1 MFTSGELERVSMALD
16 APMRQMEMRIMS
28 DIVRRI
34 KESGELTST
43 ADWQINRL
51 VQNGVSMEEVR
62 TAVSDALGCSDA
74 EVTEI
79 FTAAVREG
87 YVRDRRLY
95 EQSGNVFVPFEENA
109 ELQQLL
115 GAVTVQTNTTLRN
128 ITQSLGFVRRG
139 ADGHIHFIPL
149 AGYYQQTLDSAVL
162 DIASGAFDYDTV
174 LKRAVREMTDSGLRT
189 VDYATGWSNRVD
201 VAARRAIMTG
211 MNQLTAQMNEA
222 NAEKLGTDWFEVSWH
237 SGARPSH
244 WWGGRWFTRKQLETV
259 CGLGDVTG
267 LCGANCYHGYSPV
280 IPGISVPT
288 YSDEELAEMNRRE
301 NEPVEWNGRKY
312 TRYEALQR
320 QRRLETTMRAQ
331 RQEMQLLKEGG
342 ASEDDLINCRAR
354 YRTTSDEY
362 ARFSQAAGLPQQ
374 RERVTADELG
384 NIMQGRYKGGSGK
397 PSPVKVP
404 PVGAEVNDRVTSA
417 ERTELLS
424 RNPVDIHNSSID
436 NSGGSGIIELNRRM
450 AATGQHPPDFSQF
463 PISEDFGS
471 VERIRNSIVNDL
483 GVSSHKVKLDG
494 IKNADVLEPFVKR
507 LISIQKSTSMNIPA
521 IVAIDV
527 IDGDMCCVANFK
539 PYEGILYIS
548 SRYFNSKD
556 ALLSAFSNWR
566 NNNIMPKQLKNITFL
581 AEHEAAHIRIPD
593 ELLKTDEAVS
603 IWKKRKLL
611 AENDKDIYEYFAD
624 ATAIF
629 RMNPNTQDENILAAI
644 KYLKNGGAIV

>member
-128 ITQSLGFVRRG
+128 ITQSLGFARRG

-374 RERVTADELG
+374 RERVTADGLG
-384 NIMQGRYKGGSGK
+384 NIMQGRYNGGSGK

-436 NSGGSGIIELNRRM
+436 NSGGSGIIELGSEAMYRK
-450 AATGQHPPDFSQF
+450 PKPDKIEPMPRKQF
-463 PISEDFGS
+463 RTIVKAFKRNGGLIQFDDETEEYLDSKNAEAITYNENTILIRQSPGRASVFEELIHTEQYRNGRNDGS
-471 VERIRNSIVNDL
+471 YKSRLQCEIEAQ
-483 GVSSHKVKLDG
+483 KKL
-494 IKNADVLEPFVKR
+494 IKNSKAYKLTEREVFQTQKALE
-507 LISIQKSTSMNIPA
+507 A
-521 IVAIDV
+521 
-527 IDGDMCCVANFK
+527 
-539 PYEGILYIS
+539 YE
-548 SRYFNSKD
+548 N
-556 ALLSAFSNWR
+556 
-566 NNNIMPKQLKNITFL
+566 
-581 AEHEAAHIRIPD
+581 
-593 ELLKTDEAVS
+593 EL
-603 IWKKRKLL
+603 R
-611 AENDKDIYEYFAD
+611 EY
-624 ATAIF
+624 
-629 RMNPNTQDENILAAI
+629 
-644 KYLKNGGAIV
+644 YKNGGV